1 MTSLQIGVLGAM
13 LLAAGAASA
22 APGVEIE
29 NAAAVVTIIPENRAD
44 VSVAM
49 AQTNRRLPI
58 TVTRTGDLTRIEGN
72 LRFRSA
78 NCHRGVGGQRVW
90 AFGVGDFARKDL
102 PVVVIR
108 TPMDARIEAGGA
120 VFGAVGRAGS
130 LMLSN
135 SGCGDW
141 TVANVAGPLVVH
153 AAGSGD
159 VRAGEAAS
167 ADIAVTGSSDVSTHA
182 LRGGLRARVTGSGDL
197 SVASVSGA
205 LDAHVAGSG
214 DVIVHG
220 GEASTMTVGITGSGN
235 VRFGGVAQS
244 LDASVAGSGDVTVR
258 KVVGPV
264 SRHVAGSGDI
274 TVGT

>member
-1 MTSLQIGVLGAM
+1 MTSLKVGVVGAM

-22 APGVEIE
+22 APGVIID

-44 VSVAM
+44 VSVSM

-58 TVTRTGDLTRIEGN
+58 TVSRDGELTRVEGA
-72 LRFRSA
+72 LRLRSA
-78 NCHRGVGGQRVW
+78 NCHRGIGGDRVSV
-90 AFGVGDFARKDL
+90 FGIGDFARKDL
-102 PVVVIR
+102 PVVVVR
-108 TPMDARIEAGGA
+108 TPMDARVEAGGA

-130 LMLSN
+130 LTLAN

-141 TVANVAGPLVVH
+141 TVANVVGPLVVR

-167 ADIAVTGSSDVSTHA
+167 ADIAVAGSSDVSTRA
-182 LRGGLRARVTGSGDL
+182 LRGALHARVTGSGDL

-214 DVIVHG
+214 DVVVHG
-220 GEASTMTVGITGSGN
+220 GTVSTMRVGVTGSGD
-235 VRFGGVAQS
+235 VRFDGVAES
-244 LDASVAGSGDVTVR
+244 LDASIAGSGDVTVH
-258 KVVGPV
+258 KVIGPV
-264 SRHVAGSGDI
+264 TRRVVGSGDI